1 MSVNKVILVGNVGK
15 DPDTRYLD
23 ESTVISKFPMATSE
37 TYKNRAGERVS
48 NTEWHNVVLWRGL
61 AQVAEKY
68 VKKGTQLYIEGRI
81 KTRSY
86 DDADGNKKYI
96 TEIVGD
102 QMQLLGR
109 KPDESGDQGGQG
121 YQGGQQQ
128 APVGGQQQAAPGQTA
143 GSGQAQD
150 PVGGQQQA
158 APGQTAGSGQ
168 AQAPDAG
175 QQDPIQTSPGGQ
187 QDPSGQAPAGN
198 GGTPPSAEPGDPFNG
213 ATDGTDALPF

>member
-15 DPDTRYLD
+15 DPETRYLD
-23 ESTVISKFPMATSE
+23 ESTAITKFPLATSE

-48 NTEWHNVVLWRGL
+48 TTEWHNIVLWRGL

-68 VKKGTQLYIEGRI
+68 VKKGTQIYIEGRI

-109 KPDESGDQGGQG
+109 RPDDTEGGAQGS
-121 YQGGQQQ
+121 YSS
-128 APVGGQQQAAPGQTA
+128 P
-143 GSGQAQD
+143 GSGQATQ
-150 PVGGQQQA
+150 GGQPSQPRQPEQDQA
-158 APGQTAGSGQ
+158 SAKE
-168 AQAPDAG
+168 
-175 QQDPIQTSPGGQ
+175 I
-187 QDPSGQAPAGN
+187 
-198 GGTPPSAEPGDPFNG
+198 PPEEDPFDTG
-213 ATDGTDALPF
+213 DDGPDDLPF

>member
-23 ESTVISKFPMATSE
+23 EGTVISKFPMATSE

-109 KPDESGDQGGQG
+109 KPDEAGDQGGQQ
-121 YQGGQQQ
+121 QGGQQQ
-128 APVGGQQQAAPGQTA
+128 GGQQQGASGPQAGQ
-143 GSGQAQD
+143 GQA
-150 PVGGQQQA
+150 PVPA
-158 APGQTAGSGQ
+158 
-168 AQAPDAG
+168 
-175 QQDPIQTSPGGQ
+175 GGQ
-187 QDPSGQAPAGN
+187 QDAAGQAPAGD
-198 GGTPPSAEPGDPFNG
+198 GGTPPSSGPEDPFKGGN
-213 ATDGTDALPF
+213 DGPDDLPF